1 MRGVDEREV
10 FFVWGGDFTQVFLVV
25 PNLTTNYALNN
36 TLKRLINLDW
46 GHCGVGRNV
55 AGVLNAGNV
64 WVTPQFVGKI
74 ALAKSWGLH

>member
-1 MRGVDEREV
+1 MCEV
-10 FFVWGGDFTQVFLVV
+10 FLKIRFFICLTQVFLVV

-46 GHCGVGRNV
+46 EHCGVGRNV
-55 AGVLNAGNV
+55 ASVQNAGNV
-64 WVTPQFVGKI
+64 WVTPRFVGKI